1 MASTIQNAFTGLHRL
16 IYRASGGRIGGRMV
30 GLGVLLLTTTGSK
43 SGQPRTTPLGYV
55 RDGDAFVI
63 IASNGGADRHP
74 AWYFNLQKQP
84 RAQIQV
90 LGETFEVNTET
101 LRDAERERVWSLV
114 LRDASIYGGYEKKTS
129 RAIPRVRLTRA

>member
-1 MASTIQNAFTGLHRL
+1 M
-16 IYRASGGRIGGRMV
+16 
-30 GLGVLLLTTTGSK
+30 
-43 SGQPRTTPLGYV
+43 

-101 LRDAERERVWSLV
+101 LRDA
-114 LRDASIYGGYEKKTS
+114 SIYGGYEKKTS
-129 RAIPRVRLTRA
+129 RTIPRVRLTRA